1 MNPPSDCLPT
11 GISAFR
17 PPSDGLPTT
26 LPTAFQHP
34 SDGCVPTPHT
44 PHASEAAFSGPWWP
58 LSGSHAGHRKEMAM
72 TATALVTCEMPQSW
86 SLKRAGCASPKLSPA
101 AVSVSTAAHPR
112 AGSAIAPV
120 VAEPSYPQSGGCML
134 IASQYQCDGCDVPI
148 RGPSAGPCPGARP
161 SAHPARRPIGARSR
175 DSTPHFRGRLQI
187 DAGVGIRDRGVT
199 TSLNRELLI
208 FFMTCQKIRL
218 SSRILGRRQIIRLS
232 APSVRCFAHWPM
244 PSLCTRARL
253 SRNP

>member
-72 TATALVTCEMPQSW
+72 TATALVTCEMPQPW

-161 SAHPARRPIGARSR
+161 SARPARRPIGAPDCDPHPSSWKAAGEGVPVRNWRSR
-175 DSTPHFRGRLQI
+175 PSSCLSPAPFPSPEYLCQADRNSHCPTIFQPCARTSGLSANPLSARVNRRCV
-187 DAGVGIRDRGVT
+187 AGV
-199 TSLNRELLI
+199 SW
-208 FFMTCQKIRL
+208 Q
-218 SSRILGRRQIIRLS
+218 
-232 APSVRCFAHWPM
+232 
-244 PSLCTRARL
+244 
-253 SRNP
+253 

>member
-120 VAEPSYPQSGGCML
+120 DAAPSYPQSGGQAL
-134 IASQYQCDGCDVPI
+134 SGLQSRWSALNQ
-148 RGPSAGPCPGARP
+148 PSAGPVRAPAPPLAPLGGLT
-161 SAHPARRPIGARSR
+161 ARRTPTPRGHLRGWLQDGAGFEF
-175 DSTPHFRGRLQI
+175 H
-187 DAGVGIRDRGVT
+187 DRRVAS
-199 TSLNRELLI
+199 SLNRELLT
-208 FFMTCQKIRL
+208 FFNTVSENSTVQQNSWKSPNHPACQPHQCVAAFAGRCIRC
-218 SSRILGRRQIIRLS
+218 
-232 APSVRCFAHWPM
+232 V
-244 PSLCTRARL
+244 RARA
-253 SRNP
+253 SEGTVT